1 MGEEETEE
9 KEKKSKKMEEPRATE
24 ENEAENEF
32 PRRWNPQPPAEQLS
46 CSGCWLETEAVNRNS
61 DKFSKNQGRLLR

>member
-9 KEKKSKKMEEPRATE
+9 KEKKSRKMEE
-24 ENEAENEF
+24 NKAENEF

-46 CSGCWLETEAVNRNS
+46 CFGCWFETEAANRNS
-61 DKFSKNQGRLLR
+61 DKFSRNQGRLLR